1 MTTTYIV
8 IKDDLKKFKKVI
20 QDKSKNTVSMGMR
33 YLRRALA
40 ELGYEFKPRR
50 DP

>member
-1 MTTTYIV
+1 VTTTYIV
-8 IKDDLKKFKKVI
+8 TEDDVKKFKKAL